1 MILMYNE
8 IGHEDKYFFIYG
20 GYDMKKLI
28 SLFLAVV
35 MLVLLVSCGP
45 TGVPGESEDEKKPS
59 VELSRGKIE
68 GDVYESEYMNLKFTK
83 PASWVYSTDDEIAA
97 ALNLGVEFMGDKFKE
112 AVETNPTVYDMMVI
126 DSLTRSNINVGYEN
140 LSKTFSSNIT
150 IEQYIEAFKQQLS
163 SVSGMTVTFPDS
175 VDSVKLGDCEYSRLV
190 CDVSVAGVSMTQVYY
205 LRKVEGYMCFVI
217 VTIVSGYTVAQIEA
231 MFN

>member
-8 IGHEDKYFFIYG
+8 IGHDDKYFFLHG

-83 PASWVYSTDDEIAA
+83 PASCRVY
-97 ALNLGVEFMGDKFKE
+97 G
-112 AVETNPTVYDMMVI
+112 
-126 DSLTRSNINVGYEN
+126 R
-140 LSKTFSSNIT
+140 
-150 IEQYIEAFKQQLS
+150 
-163 SVSGMTVTFPDS
+163 
-175 VDSVKLGDCEYSRLV
+175 
-190 CDVSVAGVSMTQVYY
+190 
-205 LRKVEGYMCFVI
+205 
-217 VTIVSGYTVAQIEA
+217 
-231 MFN
+231 

>member
-1 MILMYNE
+1 
-8 IGHEDKYFFIYG
+8 
-20 GYDMKKLI
+20 
-28 SLFLAVV
+28 
-35 MLVLLVSCGP
+35 
-45 TGVPGESEDEKKPS
+45 
-59 VELSRGKIE
+59 
-68 GDVYESEYMNLKFTK
+68 
-83 PASWVYSTDDEIAA
+83 
-97 ALNLGVEFMGDKFKE
+97 
-112 AVETNPTVYDMMVI
+112 MMVI

-150 IEQYIEAFKQQLS
+150 VEQYIEAFKQQLS

-175 VDSVKLGDCEYSRLV
+175 VDSVKLGGWEYSRLV
-190 CDVSVAGVSMTQVYY
+190 CDVSVAGVNMTQVYY